1 MEENRDL
8 LKITREE
15 EGIGV
20 HWDVHGADE
29 MMSICVA
36 LTSCA
41 RRNEAFLFMLLG
53 TIKQALSNEEF
64 AKELDGNC
72 FEMPDFD
79 AILKNDD

>member
-29 MMSICVA
+29 MMGICAA

-41 RRNEAFLFMLLG
+41 IRNEAFLFMLLG
-53 TIKQALSNEEF
+53 TIKQAFSNDEF
-64 AKELDGNC
+64 AKTLKDNC

-79 AILKNDD
+79 AILKNED

>member
-15 EGIGV
+15 EGMGV
-20 HWDVHGADE
+20 HWDVHDARE
-29 MMSICVA
+29 MMGICAA

-41 RRNEAFLFMLLG
+41 MRNEAFLFMLLG
-53 TIKQALSNEEF
+53 TIKQAFCNDEF
-64 AKELDGNC
+64 AKILENNC

-79 AILKNDD
+79 SILKNDN